1 MWYNKDQICETKPG
15 KRNSPSKGAGI
26 LDTVASTGADLLI
39 QHGIPWLGKK
49 TVEMGRYYGS
59 EALRNP
65 KLQKKAIDYALD
77 KLNPMIQNVGS
88 QALNQL
94 STKIRPKKNYKTNR
108 KDLDG
113 MGIAS
118 TGVDGGSLD
127 IHNAILKI
135 APKKGFVIPGHRYTG
150 PGNPLDKQLK
160 YNPNTGQILEIY
172 EEPTGKTDAV
182 SMRHDVD
189 YGVCGNK
196 PKSDQIKCKNE
207 ADRKMVKELD
217 TIPWKERQWGHTV
230 ARNAIAAKAKLG
242 LGVKQKKTKNG
253 KGRRV
258 KKTGKKN

>member
-1 MWYNKDQICETKPG
+1 MWYNKNKICQTAG
-15 KRNSPSKGAGI
+15 KLISPSKGAGI
-26 LDTVASTGADLLI
+26 LDTAASTGADLLI

-49 TVEMGRYYGS
+49 AVEMGRYYGS
-59 EALRNP
+59 EAMRNP
-65 KLQKKAIDYALD
+65 KIQKKAIDYALD
-77 KLNPMIQNVGS
+77 QLNPMIQNVGS

-113 MGIAS
+113 
-118 TGVDGGSLD
+118 GSLD
-127 IHNAILKI
+127 IHKAILKR
-135 APKKGFVIPGHRYTG
+135 APKKGFVIPGHHYTG

-160 YNPNTGQILEIY
+160 YDPNTGQILEIY
-172 EEPTGKTDAV
+172 QQPTGKTDAV
-182 SMRHDVD
+182 AMQHDVD
-189 YGVCGNK
+189 YGVCGNNV
-196 PKSDQIKCKNE
+196 KCKNE

-242 LGVKQKKTKNG
+242 LGVKQKKKKNG